1 MELLLVDVLQ
11 ALVVHIGRTLKE
23 IQATGFVV
31 HQEA

>member
-1 MELLLVDVLQ
+1 MELPLVAVLQ
-11 ALVVHIGRTLKE
+11 VLVVLIGRTLKE